1 MWIDNKT
8 SAFFIV
14 QGSNKVEHK
23 KSYKYLYNKTVD
35 KFGFKKKFNKYD
47 TTIYFNSKSIQSKI
61 YDKEIERKD
70 NVEIIKDYEKDVL
83 RFEVAIRN
91 QHLNYNKRVYKMDKS
106 INTYLKN
113 SLCKTYMKNNLE
125 VFLYK
130 GDYHTIYK
138 AKKIII
144 GSNIKESYKEE
155 VIEFIKYIS
164 NNGVTKAQE
173 QYSKYMCKKYLN
185 ILSQL
190 NINPILIPKNLK
202 GASTYIK
209 NPFNL
214 SA

>member
-91 QHLNYNKRVYKMDKS
+91 
-106 INTYLKN
+106 
-113 SLCKTYMKNNLE
+113 
-125 VFLYK
+125 
-130 GDYHTIYK
+130 
-138 AKKIII
+138 
-144 GSNIKESYKEE
+144 
-155 VIEFIKYIS
+155 
-164 NNGVTKAQE
+164 
-173 QYSKYMCKKYLN
+173 
-185 ILSQL
+185 
-190 NINPILIPKNLK
+190 
-202 GASTYIK
+202 
-209 NPFNL
+209 
-214 SA
+214 